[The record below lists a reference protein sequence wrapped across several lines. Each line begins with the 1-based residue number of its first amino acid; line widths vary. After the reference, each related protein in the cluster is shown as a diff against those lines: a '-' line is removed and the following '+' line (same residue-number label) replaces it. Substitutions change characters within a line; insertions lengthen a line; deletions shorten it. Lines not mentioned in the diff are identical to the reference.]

1 VIRDRWRASEA
12 RGLDGLGLL
21 VHGSRLLGAEESL
34 VLHGGGNTSLKR
46 VETDH
51 AGRRVRVMRVKGS
64 GGDLADLGPEGFPG
78 VRLDD
83 LAPLRRRKDMTDAEM
98 VAYLARCLV
107 DPDARR
113 PSIETLLH
121 GFLPDA
127 AVFHSHADAI
137 LALTNNPSPERHVR
151 AALGERFVLV
161 GYRRPGFLLSKMVA
175 AAREASP
182 GARGA
187 VLLNHGLFTWAP
199 TVEEAYRAHIAAV
212 RRAEGYLARHRKA
225 RPFGPSLR
233 RPLTAGER
241 EGAALTLAP
250 RLRGLL
256 STPERMVLRREDSP
270 QVLSRQVLEF
280 ASSMDAARLCR
291 IGPATPD
298 HLLHTKRLPCFVP
311 ATDPRDPERTAREAE
326 AAIREWS
333 RSYERWVHRWNREGH
348 RVEDLKPRAVIVRG
362 LGLWTAG
369 RDPRQ
374 ARVVG
379 DIVRHTI
386 GIMAA
391 AAGLGGFRSLTPREQ
406 FRAEYWELEL
416 YKRTLL
422 PKEKELARR
431 VAVITGAARGIGLGI
446 AERFLDEGACV
457 VLHDRDR
464 PLLEAASGGLAH
476 RHGDRVVFASG
487 DVTRERDVR
496 GLFLATVS
504 AFGGV
509 DIVVS
514 NAGVAP
520 AGAIDRIS
528 LTDWERSMAVN
539 ATGHFLVA
547 REALGILKAQGT
559 GGAFVFIASKNVP
572 APGKEFGA
580 YSAAKAAETQLARV
594 LALEGAPHGIRSN
607 VLHPDAVFEGS
618 ALWSPRLRAERAKAQ
633 GIRAEDVP
641 DFYRKRS
648 LLGLEVRPRDVAEA
662 ALFFASDRSSRITG
676 SWLPVDA
683 GLKEAFPR

>member
-21 VHGSRLLGAEESL
+21 VYGSRLLGAEESL

-46 VETDH
+46 IETDH

-64 GGDLADLGPEGFPG
+64 GGDLASIGPDGFPG
-78 VRLDD
+78 VRLDEV
-83 LAPLRRRKDMTDAEM
+83 APLRRRKDMTDAEM
-98 VAYLARCLV
+98 VAYLGRCLV
-107 DPDARR
+107 EPDARR

-121 GFLPDA
+121 GFLPDPA
-127 AVFHSHADAI
+127 IFHSHADAI

-151 AALGERFVLV
+151 AALGEGFVLV
-161 GYRRPGFLLSKMVA
+161 PYRRPGFALSKLVA
-175 AAREASP
+175 AAREAHP

-187 VLLNHGLFTWAP
+187 VLLNHGLFTWGE
-199 TVEEAYRAHIAAV
+199 TVEEAYRAHVAAV
-212 RRAEGYLARHRKA
+212 RAAERYLTRNYGS
-225 RPFGPSLR
+225 RPFGPAASKPAAPGAR
-233 RPLTAGER
+233 R
-241 EGAALTLAP
+241 AAAAAFAP
-250 RLRGLL
+250 VLRGLL
-256 STPERMVLRREDSP
+256 GAGGSRFVLRYDDSP
-270 QVLSRQVLEF
+270 EVLAF
-280 ASSMDAARLCR
+280 AGSARAPALCR

-311 ATDPRDPERTAREAE
+311 SADP
-326 AAIREWS
+326 AAAAFALREWS
-333 RSYERWVHRWNREGH
+333 RSYEKWVRKWNREGH
-348 RVEDLKPRAVIVRG
+348 RVEDLLPRVVVVRG
-362 LGLWTAG
+362 LGMWTAG
-369 RDPRQ
+369 RDPKQ
-374 ARVVG
+374 AVVVG
-379 DIVRHTI
+379 DIYRHTV
-386 GIMAA
+386 GIMAKS
-391 AAGLGGFRSLTPREQ
+391 AGLGGFRSLSPREQ

-446 AERFLDEGACV
+446 ARRFLEEGACV

-464 PLLEAASGGLAH
+464 ALLLAAAGSLED
-476 RHGDRVVFASG
+476 RHPGRVVAAYG
-487 DVTRERDVR
+487 DITREADVR
-496 GLFLATVS
+496 ALFATTV
-504 AFGGV
+504 AGFGGV
-509 DIVVS
+509 DVIVS
-514 NAGVAP
+514 NAGIAP
-520 AGAIDRIS
+520 AGAIDS
-528 LTDWERSMAVN
+528 LSLSNWERSMAVN

-547 REALGILKAQGT
+547 REAMRVMKTQGT
-559 GGAFVFIASKNVP
+559 GGAFVFVGSKNVP
-572 APGKEFGA
+572 APGKDFGA

-648 LLGLEVRPRDVAEA
+648 LLGLEVRPGDVAEA

-676 SWLPVDA
+676 AWLPVDA